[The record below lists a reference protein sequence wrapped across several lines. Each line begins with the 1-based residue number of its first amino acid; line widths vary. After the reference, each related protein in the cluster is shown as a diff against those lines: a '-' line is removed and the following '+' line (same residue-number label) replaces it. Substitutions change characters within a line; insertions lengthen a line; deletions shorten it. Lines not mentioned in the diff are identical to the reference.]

1 MRSALISSSLYF
13 MQQVGGVMTSHRNL
27 DLSAVLDGLSQGV
40 LIFSSDGRLA
50 HENLAART
58 ILGKDLALIQ
68 KSGWEAASALFNAR
82 QADPEKLIEA
92 VSERALQSDSPEH
105 FYTFLNGE
113 YIPCWAAAI
122 QQESGEIFLMITL
135 DLPDWSAITTLL
147 DRFRSEMREAIM
159 STQGHI
165 DIINQTIA
173 HVDPEDDAAALSKR
187 ITGFTRLIAIH
198 MDRVARLMEMLER
211 LEAIRTGT
219 IREETRNRRRR
230 IDLTDFMEDFEEELD
245 EISLIDLET
254 EAGDHRSRLE
264 VNIINEV
271 YAAASPAH
279 LTRILHDILRNAI
292 MYSMKATPI
301 KITVQAKNR
310 SVQIDIADQGYGVR
324 TSERERVFEAF
335 ARALQPQIIGE
346 FGYGLSL
353 YLCKHEVE
361 AMNGRMWF
369 ESQENIGTT
378 FSVMLPTWQD
388 DSASSAT
395 NQT

>member
-1 MRSALISSSLYF
+1 
-13 MQQVGGVMTSHRNL
+13 
-27 DLSAVLDGLSQGV
+27 
-40 LIFSSDGRLA
+40 
-50 HENLAART
+50 
-58 ILGKDLALIQ
+58 
-68 KSGWEAASALFNAR
+68 
-82 QADPEKLIEA
+82 
-92 VSERALQSDSPEH
+92 
-105 FYTFLNGE
+105 
-113 YIPCWAAAI
+113 
-122 QQESGEIFLMITL
+122 MITL
-135 DLPDWSAITTLL
+135 DMPDWSAITTLL
-147 DRFRSEMREAIM
+147 DRFRSEMREAVI

-173 HVDPEDDAAALSKR
+173 HVDPEDDATALSKR
-187 ITGFTRLIAIH
+187 ITGFTRLIGIH

-219 IREETRNRRRR
+219 IREETRTRRRR
-230 IDLTDFMEDFEEELD
+230 IDIADFMEDFEEELD
-245 EISLIDLET
+245 EISLVDLET

-264 VNIINEV
+264 VNIVDEV

-279 LTRILHDILRNAI
+279 LTRILQDILRNAI

-301 KITVQAKNR
+301 KISVQAKNR
-310 SVQIDIADQGYGVR
+310 SVQIDVADQGYGIR
-324 TSERERVFEAF
+324 ASERERVFEAF

-378 FSVMLPTWQD
+378 FSVMLPAWQD
-388 DSASSAT
+388 DSPSSSAT